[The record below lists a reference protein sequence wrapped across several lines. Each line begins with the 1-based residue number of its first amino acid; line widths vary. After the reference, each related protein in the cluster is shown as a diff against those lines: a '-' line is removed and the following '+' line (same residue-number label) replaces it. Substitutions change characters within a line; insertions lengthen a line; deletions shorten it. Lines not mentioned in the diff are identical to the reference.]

1 MKKYIVIVSLII
13 AALFAF
19 DYACYRLGWYIPLG
33 ERQPEIFVKTEDEK
47 ILIKQNGEFTEFEI
61 RGVNVGS
68 SIPGQWSSDYAID
81 EETYLRWFE
90 QISNMGTNTVRVY
103 GVQSEAFY
111 KAFYSYNQDNKKPLY
126 LLQGVIVND
135 YMQYSHRDAFDD
147 NIAQKLV
154 DNCLTAVDVV
164 HGRKKIQLGRNTENA
179 TGSFK
184 MDISNWVIGYVIGID
199 FEPSTVSYTN
209 EKYRDAVLSYNGEF
223 LYTKDGASPFEI
235 MLASAGDRLVEYETR
250 KYGDQRLV
258 AFNNYPS
265 TDPFIYPEDIAR
277 LYGKYAKIDT
287 SNIASTDKFISG
299 QFASYHV
306 YPFQT
311 DLLCH
316 IKDFSIFGLNQDDVC
331 YNDDGSLNDY
341 RTYFNMLNVC
351 YDIPVVITEFGI
363 STGRNSEHE
372 AVDSHGVYSKVSE
385 KEQGE
390 ALKWCWNDIKNA
402 GLNGGCVFS
411 WHDEWAKRS
420 PNTVYAINEQ
430 RSPYWSDY
438 QTNGQYFG
446 ILSFDPGDE
455 KSVCYVDGDVS
466 EWKETDEIAQSGGLS
481 LSVKYD
487 EKFMYFLV
495 KKDNLDFSNDIIF
508 IPIDTT
514 QKTGSNFCKKYNAK
528 FDREADFLLVVNGI
542 ENSRLFVQ
550 ERYEALRS
558 TYSRKINGID
568 TYRDENVP
576 DKNDPLFVPI
586 NTLVEK
592 KVLSE
597 NPLERTVDIPVETGR
612 LLYGN
617 ANPESPDFSSL
628 ADFCTSGDYIEIK
641 LPWQLLNFA
650 DPSKMQIHDDYYDGN
665 YGIEYIGIDKMYAGI
680 GTGNDRISLN
690 EIKLKGWGNKLTYHE
705 RLKSSYYM
713 MQDLWKEGATK

>member
-1 MKKYIVIVSLII
+1 MKKYIVIVCLII

-19 DYACYRLGWYIPLG
+19 DYAYYHLGWYIHSG
-33 ERQPEIFVKTEDEK
+33 EKQPEIFVKTEGEN
-47 ILIKQNGEFTEFEI
+47 ILINQNGEFREFEI
-61 RGVNVGS
+61 RGVNLGS
-68 SIPGQWSSDYAID
+68 SIPGQWTTDYAIN
-81 EETYLRWFE
+81 EETYLKWFG
-90 QISNMGTNTVRVY
+90 QMSDMGANTIRVY

-111 KAFYSYNQDNKKPLY
+111 KAFYSYNQNNKTPLY
-126 LLQGVIVND
+126 LLQGVVLND

-147 NIAQKLV
+147 NIAKKLA
-154 DNCLTAVDVV
+154 DNCLSAVDVV
-164 HGRKKIQLGRNTENA
+164 HGRKKIQLGRNAENA

-184 MDISNWVIGYVIGID
+184 LDVSDWVIGYVIGID
-199 FEPSTVSYTN
+199 WETSTIAYTN
-209 EKYRDAVLSYNGEF
+209 EKYRDAGLSYNGEF
-223 LYTKDGASPFEI
+223 LYAKDGASPFEI
-235 MLASAGDRLVEYETR
+235 MLANAGDRLVEYETR

-265 TDPFIYPEDIAR
+265 TDPFAYPEDVAR

-299 QFASYHV
+299 QFAAYHV

-311 DLLCH
+311 DLLWH
-316 IKDFSIFGLNQDDVC
+316 ITDFGIFGLSQDDVC

-341 RTYFNMLNVC
+341 RTYFNMLNIC

-372 AVDSHGVYSKVSE
+372 AIDSHGVYSKVSE
-385 KEQGE
+385 KEQGI

-402 GLNGGCVFS
+402 GLSGGCVFS
-411 WHDEWAKRS
+411 WHDEWVKRS
-420 PNTVYAINEQ
+420 PNTLYAINEQ

-446 ILSFDPGDE
+446 ILSFDPGEE
-455 KSVCYVDGDVS
+455 KSICYVDGDVS
-466 EWKETDEIAQSGGLS
+466 EWKETDVIAQNGDLS

-495 KKDNLDFSNDIIF
+495 KKDNLDFLNDIIF

-514 QKTGSNFCKKYNAK
+514 QKTGSNYCKEYSAK
-528 FDREADFLLVVNGI
+528 FDRDADFLLVLGGA
-542 ENSRLFVQ
+542 ENSRLYVQ
-550 ERYEALRS
+550 ERYEALLS
-558 TYSRKINGID
+558 TYSRRINGVD
-568 TYRDENVP
+568 TYRDENIP
-576 DKNDPLFVPI
+576 DKNSPLFVPI

-592 KVLSE
+592 KILSE

-617 ANPESPDFSSL
+617 ANPESREFNSL
-628 ADFCTSGDYIEIK
+628 ADFCVGGDYIEIK

-665 YGIEYIGIDKMYAGI
+665 YGIEYINIDKMYAGI
-680 GTGNDRISLN
+680 GTGNERISLG
-690 EIKLKGWGNKLTYHE
+690 EIKLKGWGNKVTYHE
-705 RLKSSYYM
+705 RLKNSYYI
-713 MQDLWKEGATK
+713 MQDLWKEGTK

>member
-1 MKKYIVIVSLII
+1 MKKYIVIVSLMI

-19 DYACYRLGWYIPLG
+19 DYAYYHLGWYISIG
-33 ERQPEIFVKTEDEK
+33 EKQPEIFVKTEDEK

-61 RGVNVGS
+61 RGVNLGS

-81 EETYLRWFE
+81 EKTYLKWFK
-90 QISNMGTNTVRVY
+90 QMSDMGANTIRVY
-103 GVQSEAFY
+103 GVQTEAFY
-111 KAFYSYNQDNKKPLY
+111 KAFYSYNQNNKKPLY
-126 LLQGVIVND
+126 LLQGVVVND
-135 YMQYSHRDAFDD
+135 YMLFSHRDAFDD
-147 NIAQKLV
+147 NISQNLI
-154 DNCLTAVDVV
+154 DNCLTVVDVI
-164 HGRKKIQLGRNTENA
+164 HGRKKIQLGRNAENA

-184 MDISNWVIGYVIGID
+184 LDVSDWVIGYVIGID
-199 FEPSTVSYTN
+199 WETSTIAYTN
-209 EKYRDAVLSYNGEF
+209 EKYRDAGLSYKGEF
-223 LYTKDGASPFEI
+223 LYAKDGASPFEI
-235 MLASAGDRLVEYETR
+235 MLASTGDRLVEYETG

-265 TDPFIYPEDIAR
+265 TDPFTYPEDVAR

-316 IKDFSIFGLNQDDVC
+316 IKDFSIFGLNQDGVC

-390 ALKWCWNDIKNA
+390 ALEWCWNDIKNA

-420 PNTVYAINEQ
+420 PNTIYAINEE

-466 EWKETDEIAQSGGLS
+466 EWKKTDEIAQSDDLS

-495 KKDNLDFSNDIIF
+495 KKKNLNFSNDIIF

-514 QKTGSNFCKKYNAK
+514 QKTGSNFCKEYNAK

-542 ENSRLFVQ
+542 ENSRLLVQ

-568 TYRDENVP
+568 TYRDENIP
-576 DKNDPLFVPI
+576 DKNASLFVPI

-597 NPLERTVDIPVETGR
+597 NPLERMVDIPVETGK

-617 ANPESPDFSSL
+617 ANPESPDFNSL
-628 ADFCTSGDYIEIK
+628 ADFCVGGDYIEIK

-665 YGIEYIGIDKMYAGI
+665 YGIEYISIDKMYAGI
-680 GTGNDRISLN
+680 GIGDKRIELD
-690 EIKLKGWGNKLTYHE
+690 EIKLKGWGNKVTYHE
-705 RLKSSYYM
+705 RLKESYHI
-713 MQDLWKEGATK
+713 MQDLWKEGTK

>member
-19 DYACYRLGWYIPLG
+19 DYAYYHLGWYIPSG
-33 ERQPEIFVKTEDEK
+33 EEQPEIFVKTEDEN
-47 ILIKQNGEFTEFEI
+47 ILIKQNGKFTEFEI
-61 RGVNVGS
+61 RGVNLGS

-81 EETYLRWFE
+81 EETYLKWFG
-90 QISNMGTNTVRVY
+90 QMSDMGANTIRVY

-111 KAFYSYNQDNKKPLY
+111 KAFYNYNQNNKKPLY

-147 NIAQKLV
+147 NIAEKLT

-164 HGRKKIQLGRNTENA
+164 HGRKKIQLGRNAENA

-184 MDISNWVIGYVIGID
+184 MDVSDWVIGYVIGID

-209 EKYRDAVLSYNGEF
+209 EKYRDAGLSYNGEF
-223 LYTKDGASPFEI
+223 LYAKDGASPFEI

-265 TDPFIYPEDIAR
+265 TDPFTYPEDVAR
-277 LYGKYAKIDT
+277 LYGKYARIDT

-299 QFASYHV
+299 QFAAYHV

-316 IKDFSIFGLNQDDVC
+316 IKDFSIFGLSQDDIC

-390 ALKWCWNDIKNA
+390 ALKWCWNDIRNA

-411 WHDEWAKRS
+411 WHDEWSKRS
-420 PNTVYAINEQ
+420 PNTLYAINEE

-446 ILSFDPGDE
+446 LLSFDPGE
-455 KSVCYVDGDVS
+455 KESVCYVDGDVS
-466 EWKETDEIAQSGGLS
+466 EWKETDEIAKNGDLS

-487 EKFMYFLV
+487 EKFMYFLA
-495 KKDNLDFSNDIIF
+495 KKDNLDFFFFFIF

-514 QKTGSNFCKKYNAK
+514 QKTGSNFCKEYNAK
-528 FDREADFLLVVNGI
+528 FDKEADFLLVLGGI
-542 ENSRLFVQ
+542 ENSRLLVQ

-576 DKNDPLFVPI
+576 DKNAPLFVPI

-597 NPLERTVDIPVETGR
+597 NPLERTVDIPVETGK

-617 ANPESPDFSSL
+617 ANPKSADFNSL
-628 ADFCTSGDYIEIK
+628 ADFCANGDYIEIK

-665 YGIEYIGIDKMYAGI
+665 YGIEYIDIDKMYAGI
-680 GTGNDRISLN
+680 GTGAGRISLG
-690 EIKLKGWGNKLTYHE
+690 EIKLKGWGNKVTYHE
-705 RLKSSYYM
+705 RLKNTYYI
-713 MQDLWKEGATK
+713 MQALWKEGAK